1 MFWDAH
7 SSVRWV
13 HPVVLILL
21 MVLEEDDDGHVT
33 AAQEEAE
40 DVIVKEFAVAVFVFM
55 QRFYPCGFTYAKT
68 KTPTSIIRQFDGTF
82 LPGVHEGANNIS
94 HVVRM
99 VHRSSTYSYLISMFT

>member
-13 HPVVLILL
+13 HPVALILL
-21 MVLEEDDDGHVT
+21 MVLEEDDDDDGHVT

-68 KTPTSIIRQFDGTF
+68 KTPTSTSQFDGTF
-82 LPGVHEGANNIS
+82 LPGVHDGANIS
-94 HVVRM
+94 Y
-99 VHRSSTYSYLISMFT
+99 TYAQ